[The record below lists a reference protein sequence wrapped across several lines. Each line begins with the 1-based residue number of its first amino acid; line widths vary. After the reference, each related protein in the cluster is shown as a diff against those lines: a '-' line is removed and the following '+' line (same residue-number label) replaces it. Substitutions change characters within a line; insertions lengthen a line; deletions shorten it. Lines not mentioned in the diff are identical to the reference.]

1 MGPGAGR
8 RRYSPAQLGDAAC
21 VRGLCG
27 IGARVFNLYL
37 NSPEEVSESELVTGV
52 CVPLVWS
59 GSRWPDPVDGAGG
72 RTSGAAPGRRSPR

>member
-27 IGARVFNLYL
+27 IAARVFNLYL

-52 CVPLVWS
+52 CVPL
-59 GSRWPDPVDGAGG
+59 A
-72 RTSGAAPGRRSPR
+72 